1 MDGPVVATDD
11 KGLPRIPRF
20 DGKLNAGQ
28 VEALWR
34 DFFNDPVQFFDYRE
48 MKQHA
53 EVPPKYPDFKK
64 IATGEPLWVESRGTP
79 PWVHECLQK
88 YDDAFAAA
96 LAGMPLEG
104 QGGQEGAAGAGVEEQ
119 FQEEFGGGA
128 MDAPLARMPLEGQ
141 GGEEGATGGEQL
153 QEEFGEGQWTPVGS
167 NQEELRVYAFLWV
180 QSRELPPLGWMIPC
194 RKYDDAFAAALE
206 GMPLEGQGGAEE
218 GAAGGE
224 QFGEN

>member
-20 DGKLNAGQ
+20 VGRLTGTLGKKEAGCGVEWWAGGEERRGGNLPTRCPLCAPSLAPASPPRLCLPSLALAAGQ

-79 PWVHECLQK
+79 PWVHDSLQK

-104 QGGQEGAAGAGVEEQ
+104 QGGEEGAAGAGVEEQ

-128 MDAPLARMPLEGQ
+128 MDARG
-141 GGEEGATGGEQL
+141 
-153 QEEFGEGQWTPVGS
+153 F
-167 NQEELRVYAFLWV
+167 
-180 QSRELPPLGWMIPC
+180 
-194 RKYDDAFAAALE
+194 
-206 GMPLEGQGGAEE
+206 
-218 GAAGGE
+218 
-224 QFGEN
+224 